1 MSTRHILASAVAA
14 CLLSVGAVRTAAAAD
29 DPLVN
34 QLLASQCAQC
44 HGTYGNAVREM
55 EDIAG
60 ESASELSGELLEMLA
75 DSTPEDIM
83 DHQGKGYTR
92 DQIRRIAAYY
102 SALPKPSG
110 SGSDDD

>member
-1 MSTRHILASAVAA
+1 
-14 CLLSVGAVRTAAAAD
+14 
-29 DPLVN
+29 
-34 QLLASQCAQC
+34 
-44 HGTYGNAVREM
+44 
-55 EDIAG
+55 
-60 ESASELSGELLEMLA
+60 MLA

>member
-1 MSTRHILASAVAA
+1 MPMRPLPAAALAAFLPFLSGGSAV
-14 CLLSVGAVRTAAAAD
+14 AAD

-44 HGTYGNAVREM
+44 HGTFGNAVRNF

-60 ESASELSGELLEMLA
+60 ESASELNGELLEMLA

-102 SALPKPSG
+102 SALPKPPS

>member
-1 MSTRHILASAVAA
+1 MSTRHILASAAAA
-14 CLLSVGAVRTAAAAD
+14 CLLSVGAVRSAAAAN

>member
-1 MSTRHILASAVAA
+1 MLDPTRKAIVFPALAVAA
-14 CLLSVGAVRTAAAAD
+14 LAGSSAAGAANMTD
-29 DPLVN
+29 

>member
-1 MSTRHILASAVAA
+1 MTIPGLARAAVACVMSAVA
-14 CLLSVGAVRTAAAAD
+14 CNAAAAD

-44 HGTYGNAVREM
+44 HGTFGNAVGDM

-75 DSTPEDIM
+75 DATPEDIM

-102 SALPKPSG
+102 GALPKPAR
-110 SGSDDD
+110 SGSDD

>member
-1 MSTRHILASAVAA
+1 MTPTPPHAALAA
-14 CLLSVGAVRTAAAAD
+14 CLLLLGAGRATAAD

-44 HGTYGNAVREM
+44 HGTFGNAVRGM

-60 ESASELSGELLEMLA
+60 ESASELNSELVEMLA

-83 DHQGKGYTR
+83 EHQARGYTR

-102 SALPKPSG
+102 GALPRPAG
-110 SGSDDD
+110 SGGDD

>member
-1 MSTRHILASAVAA
+1 MPTQLTVVSATAA
-14 CLLSVGAVRTAAAAD
+14 CFLFLGAARPAGAAD

-34 QLLASQCAQC
+34 RLLASQCAQC
-44 HGTYGNAVREM
+44 HGTFGNAVAGM

-102 SALPKPSG
+102 SALPKPAG